1 MTLDNIV
8 SIAGAIV
15 PILSAISSFLN
26 HIVRTTKA
34 NGEKPAPALLATGAI
49 VNAGAVNIDK
59 AIELAK
65 MLRKK

>member
-8 SIAGAIV
+8 SLAGAIV

-26 HIVRTTKA
+26 HIVRTAKA
-34 NGEKPAPALLATGAI
+34 SGEKPSSALLATGAI